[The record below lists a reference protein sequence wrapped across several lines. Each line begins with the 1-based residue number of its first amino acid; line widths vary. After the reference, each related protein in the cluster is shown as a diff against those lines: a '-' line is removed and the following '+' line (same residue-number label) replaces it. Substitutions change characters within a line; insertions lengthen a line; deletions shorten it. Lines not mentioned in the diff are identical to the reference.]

1 MPRASSTR
9 SVVTVTGNHSLKADL
24 DAVTAAVRDWLTS
37 IAS

>member
-1 MPRASSTR
+1 VP
-9 SVVTVTGNHSLKADL
+9 GNHTLKADL